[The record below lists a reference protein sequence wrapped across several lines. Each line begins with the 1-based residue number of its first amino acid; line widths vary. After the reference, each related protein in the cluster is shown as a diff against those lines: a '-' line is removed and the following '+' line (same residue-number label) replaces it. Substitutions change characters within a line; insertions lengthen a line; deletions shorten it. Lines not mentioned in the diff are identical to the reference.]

1 MCECGDLKALAA
13 KGRWAQ
19 TSTARIYVDGAAA
32 ERTALRLTAVQLQR
46 VQAARSHLRLLL

>member
-1 MCECGDLKALAA
+1 MGECGDLKALAA

-32 ERTALRLTAVQLQR
+32 ERTALRFSAVQQR
-46 VQAARSHLRLLL
+46 SIQAARSHLRQLL